1 MIKGSR
7 RGLSLVSFVCQLQVT
22 LLPLHCQD
30 FLEALISRRKMK
42 SCNFYFFSYF
52 ENSYVRVHNQH
63 NFARTTNWDVR
74 QKILTSELV

>member
-1 MIKGSR
+1 
-7 RGLSLVSFVCQLQVT
+7 
-22 LLPLHCQD
+22 
-30 FLEALISRRKMK
+30 MK